1 MIIYLAATAP
11 GNETKQKRGMLGIRH
26 RLLSY
31 FLIVNRTLDCD
42 KVFKAIKDESNLRGS
57 RTT

>member
-11 GNETKQKRGMLGIRH
+11 GNETLREREMLDIKN

-31 FLIVNRTLDCD
+31 FLIQHKMMECD
-42 KVFKAIKDESNLRGS
+42 KVFKVIENENLHSSPG
-57 RTT
+57 TK